1 MTFESSTFYFL
12 AMTKGLWRRAASRL
26 AKRNGDDEITAGVEG
41 VLPGETATAR
51 AAHASLAGERKGLRA
66 LWPFLGPAFIAA
78 VAYVDPGNFATNIS
92 GGAQFGYLLLWVI
105 LTSNLMAM
113 LIQSMSAKLGI
124 ATGKNLPEVC
134 RERFPKPVTLGLW
147 VQAEVI
153 AMATDLAEFIGA
165 ALALNLLFG
174 VPLFPAGLMTAVGAF
189 AILELQRRGFRPLEA
204 VISALVGVIVVA
216 FAFQMF
222 YARPEADRI
231 LAGLFTPQFAGTE
244 SVLLAA
250 GILGATVMPHVIYLH
265 SALTQRRVVGRTDE
279 ERKKVFRFELID
291 VVIAMAIAGTINAS
305 MLIMAAALFHA
316 NGLNVGDIDL
326 AFEQLKVLEG
336 NAPAIL
342 FGVALLASGLSS
354 SSVGTMAGQ
363 VVMQGFINRRI
374 PLFLRRLITMLP
386 ALVILAVGLNPSR
399 SLVISQVVLSFGI
412 PFALIP
418 LLIHCRNRNVMGALV
433 NRRLTTAVATVVVTL
448 IVSLNVFLLYQT
460 FVD

>member
-1 MTFESSTFYFL
+1 MDRIRSSED
-12 AMTKGLWRRAASRL
+12 ARKDDRL
-26 AKRNGDDEITAGVEG
+26 VED
-41 VLPGETATAR
+41 VLPGESATAR
-51 AAHASLAGERKGLRA
+51 AAHASLKGERRGLAR

-92 GGAQFGYLLLWVI
+92 AGAQFGYLLLWVI

-134 RERFPKPVTLGLW
+134 RERFPKAVTLGLW

-174 VPLFPAGLMTAVGAF
+174 IPLFPAGLMTAVGAF
-189 AILELQRRGFRPLEA
+189 GILELQRRGFRPLEA
-204 VISALVGVIVVA
+204 AIAALVGVIVIA

-222 YARPEADRI
+222 YAQPEGDRI

-279 ERKKVFRFELID
+279 EKKKIFRFELVD

-305 MLIMAAALFHA
+305 MLIMAAALFNA
-316 NGLNVGDIDL
+316 NGLTGVGDIDK
-326 AFEQLKVLEG
+326 AFEQLNIQVG
-336 NAPAIL
+336 STSAVL
-342 FGVALLASGLSS
+342 FGVALLASGFSS
-354 SSVGTMAGQ
+354 SSVGTMSGQ
-363 VVMQGFINRRI
+363 VVMQGFINRSI
-374 PLFLRRLITMLP
+374 PLWLRRFITMLP

-418 LLIHCRNRNVMGALV
+418 LLIHCRNRQVMGALV
-433 NRRLTTAVATVVVTL
+433 NRRATTAIATVVVAL

-460 FVD
+460 FFGS

>member
-1 MTFESSTFYFL
+1 MSEPNT
-12 AMTKGLWRRAASRL
+12 
-26 AKRNGDDEITAGVEG
+26 EIIKGVEG
-41 VLPGETATAR
+41 VLPGESATAR
-51 AAHASLAGERKGLRA
+51 AAHQSLKGDRRGIRK
-66 LWPFLGPAFIAA
+66 LWPFLGPAFVAA

-92 GGAQFGYLLLWVI
+92 AGAQFGYLLLWVI
-105 LTSNLMAM
+105 LCSNLMAM

-134 RERFPKPVTLGLW
+134 RDRFPKPVTLLLW

-174 VPLFPAGLMTAVGAF
+174 IPLFPAGLLTAVGAF
-189 AILELQRRGFRPLEA
+189 GILALQRRGFRPLEA
-204 VISALVGVIVVA
+204 AISGMVGVIVLA

-222 YARPEADRI
+222 YAEPEGERI
-231 LAGLFTPQFAGTE
+231 LAGLFTPGFAGTE

-265 SALTQRRVVGRTDE
+265 SALTQHRVVGRTDE
-279 ERKKVFRFELID
+279 ERKKIFRFELID

-305 MLIMAAALFHA
+305 MLIMAAALFNA
-316 NGLNVGDIDL
+316 NGLTGVGDIDL
-326 AFEQLKVLEG
+326 AFEQLGILVSD
-336 NAPAIL
+336 NAAII
-342 FGVALLASGLSS
+342 FGVALLASGFSS

-374 PLFLRRLITMLP
+374 PLFLRRLITMAP
-386 ALVILAVGLNPSR
+386 ALVILAIGVNPSR

-418 LLIHCRNRNVMGALV
+418 LLIFCRNRNVMGALV
-433 NRRLTTAVATVVVTL
+433 NRSTTTAVAAVVVTL

-460 FVD
+460 FFG